1 MQLEYQ
7 KIMPFGHALPPKA
20 LTDIQEDFEINRPV
34 RYQVTA
40 KRNYFHRRPDVAY
53 TSWWHG
59 QL

>member
-1 MQLEYQ
+1 
-7 KIMPFGHALPPKA
+7 MPFGHALPPKA

-40 KRNYFHRRPDVAY
+40 KRNYFHRRTDVAY